1 MIKQVDSYPFSSGN
15 NAQQRVVD
23 FDGDEESNNEAP
35 YYHNLKRVQ
44 ETVSAVYPNFP
55 MQSNKDFFVSYLRN
69 WEFLKPLLR
78 WLLDFTYC
86 KFVLWLTTVRPLKLF
101 VTLCRTMSTSRLSE
115 GQRSR
120 SSFSLQSCSKR
131 TWTVLC
137 SAYCLQT
144 MSVVSM
150 MAQRLSI
157 RQRTKPWKTLPS
169 KSSWMRTKT
178 PTRTSRCSSQALQKP

>member
-69 WEFLKPLLR
+69 
-78 WLLDFTYC
+78 
-86 KFVLWLTTVRPLKLF
+86 
-101 VTLCRTMSTSRLSE
+101 
-115 GQRSR
+115 
-120 SSFSLQSCSKR
+120 
-131 TWTVLC
+131 
-137 SAYCLQT
+137 
-144 MSVVSM
+144 
-150 MAQRLSI
+150 
-157 RQRTKPWKTLPS
+157 
-169 KSSWMRTKT
+169 
-178 PTRTSRCSSQALQKP
+178 